1 MCSYC
6 RTPQPARL
14 REIFF
19 MYKHIAILAAVLVL
33 GLCAGASLASE
44 RVMPGAT
51 LSGSAAAE
59 IDAPTH
65 EDAITGAG
73 IRGTSGND
81 ALHRHLQPDSTSETH
96 AEAAAHASLGADTG
110 SAELTP
116 KTRSHGRWQS
126 LLPGVMK

>member
-1 MCSYC
+1 MCSCC

-14 REIFF
+14 REILF

-33 GLCAGASLASE
+33 GLCAGASLAAE
-44 RVMPGAT
+44 RAMPGAT
-51 LSGSAAAE
+51 LGGSVAAE

-73 IRGTSGND
+73 IRGGSD
-81 ALHRHLQPDSTSETH
+81 ALRLQPDSTSETH
-96 AEAAAHASLGADTG
+96 ADPGAHANLGADNG
-110 SAELTP
+110 SAELSP
-116 KTRSHGRWQS
+116 KARSHGRWQS